1 MTSPAEALEQYRSAS
16 QNWQDFRKERE
27 STRAQLRDLLA
38 SADKPKDYPGQV
50 DMLRERL
57 AVLEWQINC
66 TARDSLYTQ
75 RLVLDACVEDALE
88 AFMTANGPALAGALA
103 PCLNGAPTVK
113 RTWYQCQN
121 LECSCTFTA
130 LESVENII
138 MKPQKKPAQ
147 VEASTGRQPQ
157 TLGRYGSASR
167 LSNRQQIPA

>member
-1 MTSPAEALEQYRSAS
+1 MALKCPECGTVAHARTSTYE
-16 QNWQDFRKERE
+16 
-27 STRAQLRDLLA
+27 
-38 SADKPKDYPGQV
+38 
-50 DMLRERL
+50 
-57 AVLEWQINC
+57 
-66 TARDSLYTQ
+66 
-75 RLVLDACVEDALE
+75 
-88 AFMTANGPALAGALA
+88 
-103 PCLNGAPTVK
+103 APTVK